1 MCIRDRYSGVFDG
14 YTFEVKNAQGQV
26 VVSGDNTNTRVSLT
40 QGESYTVEY
49 TLKKGEKTLPNKYVR
64 KIGGNA

>member
-1 MCIRDRYSGVFDG
+1 M
-14 YTFEVKNAQGQV
+14 KNAQGQV